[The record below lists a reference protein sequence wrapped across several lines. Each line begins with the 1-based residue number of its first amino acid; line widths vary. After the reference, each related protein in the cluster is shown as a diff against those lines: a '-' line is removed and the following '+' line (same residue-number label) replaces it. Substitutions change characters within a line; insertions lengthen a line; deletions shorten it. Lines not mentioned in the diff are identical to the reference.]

1 MRCRNWLCPSLLTGV
16 LALVGCGETDKWTA
30 DRPKPFPAQAT
41 VLLDKQPV
49 EGASVVFQPDG
60 AGHKRAAAGVT
71 DSAGV
76 VHLQTYDPKD
86 GAVAGKFKVAITKVK
101 VTSTAKSEET
111 QVNDTTSSK
120 TEYLVP
126 KKYSTAAT
134 SGLTAEVKE
143 GSENKFTFELKK

>member
-1 MRCRNWLCPSLLTGV
+1 MRCRKWLCPPLLTGV

-41 VLLDKQPV
+41 VLLDKHPV
-49 EGASVVFQPDG
+49 EGATVVFQPDG
-60 AGHKRAAAGVT
+60 AGTRAAAGVT

-76 VHLQTYDPKD
+76 VHLQTYEPKD

-126 KKYSTAAT
+126 KKYGMAAT
-134 SGLTAEVKE
+134 SGLTADVTD
-143 GSENKFTFELKK
+143 GGENKFSFDLQK